1 MNRKGTFRALA
12 YIVIALGLTAASR
25 TVEAG
30 GFAVREQSTY
40 GLSTAFAGMAA
51 GGDLSSIFWNPAG
64 VSIARGIEVEADG
77 ALVIPDT
84 QLHGATSLDPVAS
97 LKPIL
102 GPSVPLSFLDANGG
116 GFADPAFIPAFYV
129 GMPVNDRLSIGGGFN
144 GPFGITTEPD
154 NDNWAGKF
162 EARSSKLSTYNLN
175 PVMSYRMT
183 SSLVV
188 GAGAQFEFADT
199 ALKSAFP
206 AIGGLAGLNPNVVI
220 KGDSFGLGYTLGAL
234 WRPSTGT
241 DIGLGFRSSIEHA
254 LEGESFVAG
263 DGALGKAKI
272 SADLEMPSIVTA
284 SIRQKAGER
293 LTLLGTIE
301 WTNWSELEQVVVRAR
316 TNNPDLGASAGD
328 LLTALPFHWH
338 DGWLFAGGAEFAAT
352 ERTTLRA
359 GTAWEVSP
367 VQNATERLV
376 RVPDTDRTWLSVGAT
391 YMLSPMTSVDLA
403 YSHVFFADGAIDR
416 ASAIPGLGQA
426 RLVAEAKQDIDI
438 LGLSIKVKLGR
449 AGSPLPSP

>member
-1 MNRKGTFRALA
+1 
-12 YIVIALGLTAASR
+12 
-25 TVEAG
+25 
-30 GFAVREQSTY
+30 
-40 GLSTAFAGMAA
+40 
-51 GGDLSSIFWNPAG
+51 
-64 VSIARGIEVEADG
+64 
-77 ALVIPDT
+77 
-84 QLHGATSLDPVAS
+84 
-97 LKPIL
+97 
-102 GPSVPLSFLDANGG
+102 
-116 GFADPAFIPAFYV
+116 
-129 GMPVNDRLSIGGGFN
+129 
-144 GPFGITTEPD
+144 
-154 NDNWAGKF
+154 
-162 EARSSKLSTYNLN
+162 
-175 PVMSYRMT
+175 
-183 SSLVV
+183 
-188 GAGAQFEFADT
+188 
-199 ALKSAFP
+199 
-206 AIGGLAGLNPNVVI
+206 
-220 KGDSFGLGYTLGAL
+220 
-234 WRPSTGT
+234 
-241 DIGLGFRSSIEHA
+241 
-254 LEGESFVAG
+254 
-263 DGALGKAKI
+263 
-272 SADLEMPSIVTA
+272 MPSIVTA

-301 WTNWSELEQVVVRAR
+301 WTNWSELEQVVVRAC
-316 TNNPDLGASAGD
+316 TSNPDLGASAGD

-391 YMLSPMTSVDLA
+391 YMLSPMTSMDLA

>member
-1 MNRKGTFRALA
+1 M
-12 YIVIALGLTAASR
+12 
-25 TVEAG
+25 
-30 GFAVREQSTY
+30 
-40 GLSTAFAGMAA
+40 
-51 GGDLSSIFWNPAG
+51 
-64 VSIARGIEVEADG
+64 
-77 ALVIPDT
+77 
-84 QLHGATSLDPVAS
+84 
-97 LKPIL
+97 KPIL

-116 GFADPAFIPAFYV
+116 GFADPAFIPAFYI

-154 NDNWAGKF
+154 NDNWVGKF

-263 DGALGKAKI
+263 VGALGKAKI
-272 SADLEMPSIVTA
+272 SADLEMPSIATT

-293 LTLLGTIE
+293 LTLIGTIE

-316 TNNPDLGASAGD
+316 TSNPDLGASAGD
-328 LLTALPFHWH
+328 VLTGLPFHWH

-359 GTAWEVSP
+359 GAAWEASP
-367 VQNATERLV
+367 VQNPTERLV
-376 RVPDTDRTWLSVGAT
+376 RVPDADRTWLSVGAT
-391 YMLSPMTSVDLA
+391 FMLSPMTSMDLA
-403 YSHVFFADGAIDR
+403 YSHVFIADGAIDR
-416 ASAIPGLGQA
+416 ASTIPGLGLE
-426 RLVAEAKQDIDI
+426 RLVAEAKQDINI
-438 LGLSIKVKLGR
+438 LGLSIKVKLGKS
-449 AGSPLPSP
+449 GSPLPSP